1 MKNKNVASRR
11 EARIT
16 FPTCPSREEN
26 DLDLVK
32 ISTFVWE
39 NEKMLEG
46 ENYNRNRFI
55 LYDERE
61 ISKTKT
67 YNVQYRNE
75 RGSDFKNFSVKF
87 KAPPSLITLL
97 TYARGGR

>member
-39 NEKMLEG
+39 NEKMLEEG
-46 ENYNRNRFI
+46 ENYNRNRFT
-55 LYDERE
+55 LYDA
-61 ISKTKT
+61 
-67 YNVQYRNE
+67 
-75 RGSDFKNFSVKF
+75 SVKF
-87 KAPPSLITLL
+87 RRLKRTMYNIVTKGDQISKISVLNLKL
-97 TYARGGR
+97 RLR